1 MKVLVINCGSSS
13 VKYRLFAMPAG
24 EVLASGL
31 VERIGEPRAC
41 HRYSNAGDTAP
52 QSETLSVP
60 DHREALARILTA
72 LTAAGTVTDLSELA
86 AIGHRVVHGGELFRQ
101 PTPINEEVIAQIREL
116 VPLAPLH
123 NPASLSGI
131 EVSLRA
137 APGVPQIAVFDTAFH
152 HSLPDYACHYALP
165 RHFYSRYRVRRYG
178 FHGISYSY
186 VAGQAARYLQ
196 RPLQALNLIALHL
209 GNGASAAAIANGRSV
224 DTSMGMTP
232 LEGLVMG
239 TRSGDIDPAIPFYL
253 QREAAL
259 SAGEIETT
267 LNRESGLKGLC
278 GSNDMREV
286 HRLADGGDP
295 AAQLAL
301 EMVCHRLRKYIGAYA
316 AVLGRVD
323 GLVFTG
329 GIGENDSWLRA
340 RACDGLEILGIR
352 IDARKNSSLEG
363 GDRAIQHED
372 SPVAVLVVP
381 TNEELEIARQVADCL
396 QAS

>member
-1 MKVLVINCGSSS
+1 
-13 VKYRLFAMPAG
+13 
-24 EVLASGL
+24 
-31 VERIGEPRAC
+31 
-41 HRYSNAGDTAP
+41 
-52 QSETLSVP
+52 
-60 DHREALARILTA
+60 
-72 LTAAGTVTDLSELA
+72 
-86 AIGHRVVHGGELFRQ
+86 
-101 PTPINEEVIAQIREL
+101 
-116 VPLAPLH
+116 
-123 NPASLSGI
+123 
-131 EVSLRA
+131 
-137 APGVPQIAVFDTAFH
+137 
-152 HSLPDYACHYALP
+152 
-165 RHFYSRYRVRRYG
+165 
-178 FHGISYSY
+178 
-186 VAGQAARYLQ
+186 
-196 RPLQALNLIALHL
+196 
-209 GNGASAAAIANGRSV
+209 
-224 DTSMGMTP
+224 
-232 LEGLVMG
+232 MG

-259 SAGEIETT
+259 SAGEIENT

-340 RACDGLEILGIR
+340 RTCDGLEILGIR
-352 IDARKNSSLEG
+352 IDAQKNTSSRG
-363 GDRAIQHED
+363 GDRAIHRD
-372 SPVAVLVVP
+372 DNPVAVLVIP

>member
-13 VKYRLFAMPAG
+13 IKYRLFVMPAG

-31 VERIGEPRAC
+31 VERIGEPRAR
-41 HRYSNAGDTAP
+41 HRYSNAGDSSP
-52 QSETLSVP
+52 QSETLPVP
-60 DHREALARILTA
+60 DHREALGRIVAA
-72 LTAAGTVTDLSELA
+72 LAASGSVTDLSELS
-86 AIGHRVVHGGELFRQ
+86 AIGHRVVHGGELFRR
-101 PTPINEEVIAQIREL
+101 PTRIDDKVIAQIRAL

-123 NPASLSGI
+123 NPAGLAGI
-131 EVSLRA
+131 EISLQT

-152 HSLPDYACHYALP
+152 HGIPDFACHYALP
-165 RHFYSRYRVRRYG
+165 RRLYSQYRVRRYG

-186 VAGQAARYLQ
+186 VASRAARFLR
-196 RPLQALNLIALHL
+196 RPLQELNLIALHL
-209 GNGASAAAIANGRSV
+209 GNGASATAIANGRSV

-239 TRSGDIDPAIPFYL
+239 TRCGDIDPAIPFYL
-253 QREAAL
+253 GREAGL
-259 SAGEIETT
+259 SADEVENT

-286 HRLADGGDP
+286 HRLADGGDA

-316 AVLGRVD
+316 AVLGHVD

-340 RACDGLEILGIR
+340 RTCDGLQILGIHL
-352 IDARKNSSLEG
+352 DADKNASPQG
-363 GDRAIQHED
+363 GDRAIHRD
-372 SPVAVLVVP
+372 DNSVAVLVIP
-381 TNEELEIARQVADCL
+381 TNEELEIARQVAVCL